1 MNQSLL
7 KQMKTSEK
15 PFLIVLLGNVGYSRA
30 TNPRGKALEIALF
43 RPEWVK
49 PRLEAGPTKSK
60 EWWCEFDIASETQKF
75 WKDGADLQNLHSWVC
90 CVLDLLFWLREEF
103 QLITEMYVP

>member
-30 TNPRGKALEIALF
+30 TNPRGKALENALF
-43 RPEWVK
+43 RPE
-49 PRLEAGPTKSK
+49 
-60 EWWCEFDIASETQKF
+60 
-75 WKDGADLQNLHSWVC
+75 
-90 CVLDLLFWLREEF
+90 
-103 QLITEMYVP
+103 